1 MKRIEEVMENIV
13 SKVAFLSEI
22 LIYCVSVLF
31 ISLAK
36 KNPNSEHFGYLRV
49 LYIRSVFELAT

>member
-36 KNPNSEHFGYLRV
+36 KTPTQNISD
-49 LYIRSVFELAT
+49 I